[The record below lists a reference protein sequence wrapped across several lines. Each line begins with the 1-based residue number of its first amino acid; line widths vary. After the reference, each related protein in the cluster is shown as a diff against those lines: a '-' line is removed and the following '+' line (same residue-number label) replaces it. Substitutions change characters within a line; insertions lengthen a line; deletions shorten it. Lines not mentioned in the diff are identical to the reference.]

1 MTWIDGMVLL
11 TVAVA
16 FYCGWRAGLVAEF
29 FDFGSLVVAALLA
42 GMWSGGFAS
51 GLPPTWPLSESARH
65 LMAFWFLFI
74 LIYGLMRALGW
85 FLARYREW
93 PGSFWVGGIGGG
105 VVASVK
111 VLAALFVL
119 LYLALFVP
127 IDPQV
132 RDTLRHSPVAS
143 AFDAHYAPIND
154 AVIEMSPR
162 VYRFIVRPYM
172 SHHRL

>member
-29 FDFGSLVVAALLA
+29 FDLGSLVVAALLA

-51 GLPPTWPLSESARH
+51 GLPPTWPLSEAARH

-74 LIYGLMRALGW
+74 LVYGLVRALGW
-85 FLARYREW
+85 FVATYRHW
-93 PGSFWVGGIGGG
+93 RGAFWVSGIGGG
-105 VVASVK
+105 LVASVK

-132 RDTLRHSPVAS
+132 RDTLRHSPVAM
-143 AFDAHYAPIND
+143 AFDARYPPIND

-162 VYRFIVRPYM
+162 AYRLIVRPYM
-172 SHHRL
+172 LHHRI